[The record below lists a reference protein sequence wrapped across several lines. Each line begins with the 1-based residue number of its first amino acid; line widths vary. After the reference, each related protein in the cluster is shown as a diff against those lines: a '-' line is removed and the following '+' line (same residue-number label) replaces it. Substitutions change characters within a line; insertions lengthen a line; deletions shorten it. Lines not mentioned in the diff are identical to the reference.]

1 MRIKTFSLLLLIFTL
16 SLFAGG
22 PRSAASA
29 PGASV
34 VSISQPGPEGA
45 EGSLLFTNFN
55 FMVQRVNDLST
66 SCTVSYETR
75 DGAKLSSS
83 PGALA
88 PEDFQHVS
96 GTLTFM
102 PGEQSKVVTVRIV
115 GEMFHEMDE
124 NFSLNLTSASGC
136 TIGNGSATAFITN
149 DESIVPPGS
158 CFNGIEGD
166 ATFDAAI
173 RVDDLVK
180 IRRAVLGLEPLI
192 IYACPFRQLDI
203 NGDCGDGQ
211 LDAADVTVL
220 RQWIL
225 AGPSQRLACGP
236 LGPPSPI

>member
-1 MRIKTFSLLLLIFTL
+1 MFVRSFSLLLT
-16 SLFAGG
+16 LFAVCF
-22 PRSAASA
+22 AAGSA
-29 PGASV
+29 PAASV
-34 VSISQPGPEGA
+34 VSIALPGPEGA
-45 EGSLLFTNFN
+45 EGSILFTNFN
-55 FMVQRVNDLST
+55 FTVRRVDDLSST
-66 SCTVSYETR
+66 CTVTYETR
-75 DGAKLSSS
+75 DGALLNGWS

-124 NFSLNLTSASGC
+124 NFSLNLINASGC
-136 TIGNGSATAFITN
+136 TIGNGSAVGFIIN
-149 DESIVPPGS
+149 DESPPPPGF

-166 ATFDAAI
+166 AAFDAAI

-180 IRRAVLGLEPLI
+180 IRRAVLGLEPMLV
-192 IYACPFRQLDI
+192 YGCQFRQLDI

-220 RQWIL
+220 RSWIL
-225 AGPSQRLACGP
+225 AGGGQRLACGP
-236 LGPPSPI
+236 LGPPPPF